1 LLQNYGNPGTNGVF
15 DSGAGT
21 ITATVSFTGLDIA
34 GTGATLSAGYIGAPG
49 VVDQAMANL
58 ISIGGVAYPVLAPDP
73 AYTFAGFVIGSSL
86 PSGGGGGRGGGTN
99 TPVTPPITDPI
110 TLPGPITLP
119 VTEPDVRPVTSGP
132 ETSFDIA
139 RIQRAA
145 DILVLP
151 SDLLPEPECDPDSA
165 DTSCDVSV
173 QSR

>member
-1 LLQNYGNPGTNGVF
+1 MLRRDPCFHYLNG
-15 DSGAGT
+15 
-21 ITATVSFTGLDIA
+21 
-34 GTGATLSAGYIGAPG
+34 Y
-49 VVDQAMANL
+49 
-58 ISIGGVAYPVLAPDP
+58 
-73 AYTFAGFVIGSSL
+73 
-86 PSGGGGGRGGGTN
+86 
-99 TPVTPPITDPI
+99 
-110 TLPGPITLP
+110 
-119 VTEPDVRPVTSGP
+119 PDVRPVTSGP

>member
-1 LLQNYGNPGTNGVF
+1 MSRANWRADTQPIDMWPRSILLRYGRLLFLRST
-15 DSGAGT
+15 
-21 ITATVSFTGLDIA
+21 
-34 GTGATLSAGYIGAPG
+34 
-49 VVDQAMANL
+49 
-58 ISIGGVAYPVLAPDP
+58 
-73 AYTFAGFVIGSSL
+73 
-86 PSGGGGGRGGGTN
+86 GGGGRGGGTN

-119 VTEPDVRPVTSGP
+119 VTELDVRPVTSGP